1 MLEELRESA
10 RHRDIESLLRER
22 ECFGR
27 ATGERLGEL
36 APLDRELGVG
46 PHAADE
52 ADAQGFIGG
61 DRLAREDHIESA
73 TPAHHPREE
82 EGRARI
88 WHETH
93 TTPRRPKGRGRRGNA
108 DVAGDRETE
117 TRARGDAVDGR
128 DDRLAHL
135 ADRGDRG
142 MVAAAEL
149 VTELEIAGLLDH
161 GEAVG
166 QVLARRKRAAGAG
179 DHDSAYRGVRCA
191 IVERRIEGLG
201 ERLVECV
208 QHIGPIEREHGD
220 CAVAFDAKRREVR
233 HLPLKLA
240 FRLFTKASTPSFLSS
255 VAKSR

>member
-1 MLEELRESA
+1 MLNLSA
-10 RHRDIESLLRER
+10 SPRR
-22 ECFGR
+22 
-27 ATGERLGEL
+27 T
-36 APLDRELGVG
+36 
-46 PHAADE
+46 
-52 ADAQGFIGG
+52 AQGWSSRSSRQSRSSLGSMLSG
-61 DRLAREDHIESA
+61 LPSSQAASGR
-73 TPAHHPREE
+73 TP
-82 EGRARI
+82 
-88 WHETH
+88 
-93 TTPRRPKGRGRRGNA
+93 PRRPKARRRCGNA

-161 GEAVG
+161 GEAIG
-166 QVLARRKRAAGAG
+166 QVLTRRKRAAGAG

-191 IVERRIEGLG
+191 IVERRIEGFG

-208 QHIGPIEREHGD
+208 QHIGPIKREHGD
-220 CAVAFDAKRREVR
+220 CAVAFNAERREAR

-255 VAKSR
+255 VAKRR